1 MKTRQFLSLKKFKN
15 VVQKFGGKEKMST
28 FALPLKNG
36 WLIRLKVLRKT
47 GAGIKN
53 RKFLQKDLEIKK

>member
-1 MKTRQFLSLKKFKN
+1 
-15 VVQKFGGKEKMST
+15 MST

-53 RKFLQKDLEIKK
+53 QKFLQKDLEIKK